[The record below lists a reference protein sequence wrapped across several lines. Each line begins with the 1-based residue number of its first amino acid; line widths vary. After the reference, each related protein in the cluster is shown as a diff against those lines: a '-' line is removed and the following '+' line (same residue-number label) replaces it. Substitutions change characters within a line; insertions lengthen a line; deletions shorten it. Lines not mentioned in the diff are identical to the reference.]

1 MWQGSPLLWRAVKQ
15 PMVSQSTAEAELQ
28 AMASGLQLTMAVRE
42 IFEELGIKVLAVIQG
57 DNQAAIALAKNGG
70 TWRSRHFAV
79 KAAALRQALKL
90 GWAKVAFVASEEQ
103 LADLLTKLAG
113 AAASRRLRTHMGMNI
128 AVG

>member
-1 MWQGSPLLWRAVKQ
+1 MD
-15 PMVSQSTAEAELQ
+15 
-28 AMASGLQLTMAVRE
+28 SGLQLTMAVRE
-42 IFEELGIKVLAVIQG
+42 IFEELGIRVTAVIQG

-113 AAASRRLRTHMGMNI
+113 AAASRRLRTQMGMSI